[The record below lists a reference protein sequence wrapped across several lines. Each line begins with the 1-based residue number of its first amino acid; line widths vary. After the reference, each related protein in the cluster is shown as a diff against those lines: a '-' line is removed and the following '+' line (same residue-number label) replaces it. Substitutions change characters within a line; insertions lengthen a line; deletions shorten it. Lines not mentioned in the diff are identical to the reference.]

1 MLTLKQANFIHANI
15 NTFIAW
21 MFIASYSLAVWLV
34 LWHALYNS
42 NPIADILAAQMIA
55 ASQ

>member
-1 MLTLKQANFIHANI
+1 MITLKQANFIHANI
-15 NTFIAW
+15 HTLIAW
-21 MFIASYSLAVWLV
+21 AFIGSYTLAVWLV
-34 LWHALYNS
+34 LWHVLYNS